1 MLNLRRLLLLRD
13 LAELGTVTAVADR
26 RNITSSAVSAQLR
39 VLEDEVGAVLFR
51 RSGRNVRLTASGEIL
66 VEHARTIIR
75 DVDAALGAVAAT
87 QQRAGGRI
95 AISGFET
102 SIATLAGP
110 LLQRLSSSRP
120 ELQVRVIQADSDTS
134 LRALR
139 HGDIDL
145 ALVSRLDFR
154 ADPPPG
160 GLRSEELLYDPLVVL
175 APPGLH
181 RHLRALGPRAA
192 EQEPWITGR
201 PETGLAE
208 ALVRLG
214 ERAGF
219 VPQVTHRVIGAP
231 NMCQLAAAGIGL
243 ALVPLLSVPDGLRAL
258 VVDGLDVGG
267 RSISALHREGAA
279 GNPAVSSVLRTLRE
293 VARERERA
301 TRELLSPELEVAS

>member
-26 RNITSSAVSAQLR
+26 RSITSSAVSAQLR

-66 VEHARTIIR
+66 VEHARNIIR

-87 QQRAGGRI
+87 QERTGGRI

-102 SIATLAGP
+102 SISTFAGP
-110 LLQRLSSSRP
+110 LLQRLGNARP
-120 ELQVRVIQADSDTS
+120 ELQVRVVQADSSTS

-139 HGDIDL
+139 HGDIDV
-145 ALVSRLDFR
+145 ALVSRLHFH
-154 ADPPPG
+154 ADVSLG
-160 GLRSEELLYDPLVVL
+160 GLHIEELLYDPLVLL
-175 APPGLH
+175 APRRLH
-181 RHLRALGPRAA
+181 RHLRTLGPRAA

-214 ERAGF
+214 ERVGF

-243 ALVPLLSVPDGLRAL
+243 TLVPLLSVPESLREL

-279 GNPAVSSVLRTLRE
+279 GNPAVSLVMRTLRE
-293 VARERERA
+293 VARERDLAARDF
-301 TRELLSPELEVAS
+301 LSLGLDVAS